1 MGRKTTKVAL
11 VNGRRMRITR
21 LDSCGR
27 VVFGDDNVAVS
38 SGFVSI
44 ASKTA
49 TTATNAVEV
58 KNANG
63 EKLVNVPAKTSFT
76 GFTLTIVFGEVDPE
90 LFALITGQQV
100 VFDAFGNPI
109 GFDIN
114 SDVALDEQAIAI
126 EVWTGSP
133 GTDACLDPNAKGAYG
148 YVLFPFLQGGVL
160 GDYSIAEGGI
170 NFTVDGISSYDG
182 NHWGVG
188 PYNVMVGSDG
198 NPGLLVDPLPRNA
211 HSRTFITGVVPPD
224 ATVGTRPQL
233 DPSAAAVTTIVAS
246 STALQ
251 ASLTATPA
259 VSAGTGTWWDF
270 GDGVWDYVTTAS
282 SAVSHTYAAA
292 GTYTVTAST
301 NGTWISKSVTVTAS

>member
-1 MGRKTTKVAL
+1 MSRKTTKVAL

-27 VVFGDDNVAVS
+27 VVYGDDNVAIS

-49 TTATNAVEV
+49 TTSTNAVEV

-63 EKLVNVPAKTSFT
+63 EKIVNVPAKTNFT

-90 LFALITGQQV
+90 LFALVTGQSV
-100 VFDAFGNPI
+100 VFDAFGNPV

-114 SDVALDEQAIAI
+114 TDVSLTSQGIAI

-133 GTDACLDPNAKGAYG
+133 TTDACLDPNAKGAFG
-148 YVLFPFLQGGVL
+148 YVLLPFLQGGYL

-170 NFTVDGISSYDG
+170 NFTIDAIASYDG
-182 NHWGVG
+182 NHWGHG
-188 PYNVMVGSDG
+188 PYKVQLGSDG
-198 NPGLLVDPLPRNA
+198 QPSTLIDALPTNA

-233 DPSAAAVTTIVAS
+233 DPAATAITTIMATPGTGHAVDF
-246 STALQ
+246 
-251 ASLTATPA
+251 TATPA
-259 VSAGTGTWWDF
+259 VAAGVGTWWDF
-270 GDGVWDYVTTAS
+270 GDGEWDYVTTAG

-292 GTYTVTAST
+292 GTYNVTAST
-301 NGTWISKSVTVTAS
+301 NGTWISKSTTVS